1 MGRLNTKITKEYD
14 VKGEHPFSTVFDM
27 RRENETKWKKIKRWF
42 SVRWYALD
50 IKYHEVKKYFK
61 NLVRFN
67 KAMWNYCPWDY
78 HCQIE
83 LFAYGLEILANH
95 MDRYGNEIDT
105 PRKKKI
111 AAIRELITLLR
122 NGYEDEV
129 NDKYLGAGEEKVITH
144 VTEYEDGS
152 IGFETVDEESKKIQ
166 EASHKVYREEYQKAR
181 NAYYDRV
188 FAILRGQD
196 DPYGLAE
203 QIQTKIG
210 EKREDETYDEYQKR
224 YEDCYYEFFDG
235 TGIEGWWD

>member
-1 MGRLNTKITKEYD
+1 
-14 VKGEHPFSTVFDM
+14 
-27 RRENETKWKKIKRWF
+27 
-42 SVRWYALD
+42 
-50 IKYHEVKKYFK
+50 
-61 NLVRFN
+61 
-67 KAMWNYCPWDY
+67 
-78 HCQIE
+78 

-95 MDRYGNEIDT
+95 MDRYGNEVDT

-129 NDKYLGAGEEKVITH
+129 NDKYLGAGEENVITH

-152 IGFETVDEESKKIQ
+152 IGFETVYEESKKIQ

-203 QIQTKIG
+203 QIQAKIG